1 MIDWGVVIFHTGV
14 VFGLKIKSPT
24 FISLYTVKSCK
35 VKPRQKEISLIGS
48 RSAKK
53 NPSPFNSSS
62 LLGLAVLKKNTF

>member
-1 MIDWGVVIFHTGV
+1 MIDLGGVVIFHTGV
-14 VFGLKIKSPT
+14 VFGLKIKSLT

-53 NPSPFNSSS
+53 TRRHLTPLPCWGSPS
-62 LLGLAVLKKNTF
+62 